1 MRWRDSDWMLGPMS
15 RITKS
20 ARGQNCTIRLPG
32 ICNFNPET
40 TVFAHISGV
49 RFHKG
54 MGNKVLDALGAFSCS
69 SCHDA
74 IDGRIKTSHTREEL
88 KLAQYEGVFETQIY
102 LIENGLIKT

>member
-1 MRWRDSDWMLGPMS
+1 MCWRDYYGLLGTMS
-15 RITKS
+15 NITKA

-69 SCHDA
+69 SCHDC
-74 IDGRIKTSHTREEL
+74 IDGRVKTSYTREEL
-88 KLAQYEGVFETQIY
+88 KLAHYEGVFETQIY
-102 LIENGLIKT
+102 LIENGLITT